1 MLDVISRVIEKVM
14 TDREADAVQGKRKA
28 AAVSVKRTL
37 DIGPYA
43 FGHQEQHH
51 NHQPPEATV

>member
-28 AAVSVKRTL
+28 AAVSVKGTL
-37 DIGPYA
+37 HLGPDA

-51 NHQPPEATV
+51 NHQTPKSTV